1 MARNQ
6 GPLKSSLNAGELS
19 DDLREKVGLKQ
30 FYSVALRMKNIEP
43 VPQSGCR
50 LAPGSAFVDTLR
62 SAHHRI
68 VQLPVTVRLSYILVL
83 TSGFVDIYR
92 DSTRAKVATIASARI
107 MDDRLDE
114 YEFYGEADTVGI
126 FHDQDATGI
135 RLLRDDTDETSW
147 TLDDWPW
154 ESKPKV
160 DLGRDDYPKT
170 DDIWEVNI
178 RYTDDAASL
187 TIQLTVDDQ
196 KTNSIR
202 LVAAA
207 GDATVAPNS
216 ALPADWTL
224 LASHMQ
230 TQVRTLPG
238 MDTGVTVV
246 YDSTADADNFRLFR
260 FTFGGDLT
268 GDQYGFDSAIVDS
281 ALASAL
287 PAHIQTGKTT
297 FEDLISDTRG
307 GYGGMVL
314 IQDRAWYFEPNAE
327 KAALALSDTG
337 EYFKTDQEKVG
348 DQFAIVTKLRTQT
361 SEQIVAVVED
371 TYALIFTNRSG
382 YFVNNR
388 PVKQSEPLNFIT
400 VPGILGTKK
409 AVRPATFDGRTWF
422 ISPDGSTL
430 NSIQYDAVGE
440 NFTPKQEDLLATHLI
455 ARVKRM
461 WPQRK
466 RTESFGPRLWTLR
479 DDGRMIGA
487 SIIADQDIAAFWEWI
502 PAAGGLV
509 CDMVPDGRAQMW
521 ISVQRGDTVTLE
533 VMEEPTDNLFH
544 CSITATTD
552 LAGGLDGLDLFEG
565 KTVWAEINGY
575 IDGPFT
581 VRGGA
586 IQTDFPVS
594 TAQVGLW
601 QAPVIES
608 MPYWKVVQ
616 DEILFRPGRVH
627 TVSLNLKNTESI
639 AIGANGRPPRNV
651 PLGDPADDVTAAP
664 PQFNG
669 TKEVC
674 GIQGMANGP
683 TIVITQLK
691 PGHLRLKS
699 YVPGVKY

>member
-1 MARNQ
+1 MSRNQ

-30 FYSVALRMKNIEP
+30 FYSGALRMKNLEP

-62 SAHHRI
+62 SAHHRLI
-68 VQLPVTVRLSYILVL
+68 KLPVTVRLSYILVL
-83 TSGFVDIYR
+83 TAGHVDIYR
-92 DSTRAKVATIASARI
+92 DSTRAKVATIASSRI
-107 MDDRLDE
+107 MEDRLDE
-114 YEFYGEADTVGI
+114 YKFYGEADTVGI
-126 FHDQDATGI
+126 FHDEDATGI
-135 RLLRDDTDETSW
+135 RLLRDDADETSW

-154 ESKPKV
+154 ESKPRV
-160 DLGRDDYPKT
+160 DLGRDDYPKI
-170 DDIWEVNI
+170 DDIWEINI
-178 RYTDDAASL
+178 RYTDDAPSL
-187 TIQLTVDDQ
+187 SIQITVDDQ

-202 LVAAA
+202 LVDGSGNTIAPSNASGFWAPFAAR
-207 GDATVAPNS
+207 
-216 ALPADWTL
+216 
-224 LASHMQ
+224 MQ
-230 TQVRTLPG
+230 TAIRGLPG
-238 MDTGVTVV
+238 MDSGVTVV
-246 YDSTADADNFRLFR
+246 YDSTADNDNYRLLR
-260 FTFGGDLT
+260 VTFGGDLT
-268 GDQYGFDSAIVDS
+268 GEDYGFDSTVVDS

-297 FEDLISDTRG
+297 YEELISDARG

-314 IQDRAWYFEPNAE
+314 IQDRAWYFEPRAE
-327 KAALALSDTG
+327 KAALVLSDTG

-361 SEQIVAVVED
+361 SEQILAVIED
-371 TYALIFTNRSG
+371 TYALIFTNKSG

-388 PVKQSEPLNFIT
+388 PVKQSEPLNFVT
-400 VPGILGTKK
+400 VPGIRGTKDG
-409 AVRPATFDGRTWF
+409 VTPATFDGRTWF

-440 NFTPKQEDLLATHLI
+440 NFTPKQEDILATQLI
-455 ARVKRM
+455 GRVKRM

-466 RTESFGPRLWTLR
+466 RSESFGPRLWCLR
-479 DDGRMIGA
+479 DDGRLIGA

-502 PAAGGLV
+502 PAGGGLV
-509 CDMVPDGRAQMW
+509 CDMQPDGRDQLW
-521 ISVQRGDTVTLE
+521 ITVQRGDTVTFE

-544 CSITATTD
+544 CALTMNTD
-552 LAGGLDGLDLFEG
+552 LAGGLSGLDIFEG

-575 IDGPFT
+575 IAGPFV
-581 VRGGA
+581 VRDGA
-586 IQTDFPVS
+586 IETEFPLA

-601 QAPVIES
+601 QAPVFES

-627 TVSLNLKNTESI
+627 TVTLNLKNTESI

-651 PLGDPADDVTAAP
+651 PLLDPSNDLDAAP
-664 PQFNG
+664 PQFDG